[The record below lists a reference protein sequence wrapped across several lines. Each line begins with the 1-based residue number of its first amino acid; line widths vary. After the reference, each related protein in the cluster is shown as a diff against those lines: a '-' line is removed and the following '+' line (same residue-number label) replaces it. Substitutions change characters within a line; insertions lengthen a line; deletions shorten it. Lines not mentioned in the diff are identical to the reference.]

1 MAINTEPLADIREMY
16 MVHTVFRREFGLAS
30 DLVRGVA
37 DGDTERARV
46 VAAHLD
52 LLNVFLHHHH
62 SGEDGHLW
70 PRLLQRGGPEAAPVV
85 LLMEGQH
92 ETIEKT
98 GAEVNAALASWQATA
113 DVAARDEL
121 AGALDRLLVHLDDH
135 MTLEEDQALP
145 LIAEYITA
153 AEWGAMVQEGGADV
167 SPELMPMM
175 FGMLMYEGDP
185 EVVRLA
191 ISMMPPEVQGIIGD
205 LAKQAY
211 AAHCEQVHGTSSP
224 ARIGAR

>member
-16 MVHTVFRREFGLAS
+16 MVHTVFRREFGLAP

-37 DGDTERARV
+37 DGDTERTQA
-46 VAAHLD
+46 VAAHLE
-52 LLNVFLHHHH
+52 LLSMFLHHHH
-62 SGEDGHLW
+62 SGEDNHLW
-70 PRLLQRGGPEAAPVV
+70 PRLLQRGGAEAAPVV
-85 LLMEGQH
+85 LLMESQH
-92 ETIEKT
+92 EAIETT
-98 GAEVNAALASWQATA
+98 GAEVDAALASWQATA
-113 DVAARDEL
+113 SVAARDEL
-121 AGALDRLLVHLDDH
+121 ADTLERLLAHLGEH
-135 MTLEEDQALP
+135 MALEEDQALP

-167 SPELMPMM
+167 PQETMPMM
-175 FGMLMYEGDP
+175 FGMMMYEGDP

-191 ISMMPPEVQGIIGD
+191 LSMMPPEVQGVMGD

-211 AAHCEQVHGTSSP
+211 ATHCEQVHGTSSP